1 MNERIRKQ
9 SAKKYVW
16 HICDR
21 IFHFKKY
28 CQSIVKDD
36 VKFVNRRFSFSCF
49 VLFTWSLDIGENK
62 RTLKSPW
69 RENFLFCFATWL
81 KGFGSRTEGEW
92 PLVMIEDFPQLY
104 SAARA
109 ILFTTWNQGKTIGST
124 YYAMLCSARQNVVFN
139 NNNICNNYERASLLA
154 FHLLKFHQFSK
165 WPTRRSLRS
174 SFNRSC
180 RQSHQIAFTA
190 QITRVFASTI
200 PIVISKNQ
208 CIDLKSMNQFSYR
221 RLHI

>member
-1 MNERIRKQ
+1 MRIRKQ

-49 VLFTWSLDIGENK
+49 VLFTLCVCRSLDIGEK
-62 RTLKSPW
+62 RRTLKSPW

-92 PLVMIEDFPQLY
+92 PLVMIEDFPEL
-104 SAARA
+104 RA
-109 ILFTTWNQGKTIGST
+109 QFCLRLWRENQWDGVGRTTQST
-124 YYAMLCSARQNVVFN
+124 ARQNVVFN
-139 NNNICNNYERASLLA
+139 NNNICNNYERESWLWLHRVASLLA

-165 WPTRRSLRS
+165 WPTRRSL
-174 SFNRSC
+174 
-180 RQSHQIAFTA
+180 Q
-190 QITRVFASTI
+190 
-200 PIVISKNQ
+200 
-208 CIDLKSMNQFSYR
+208 
-221 RLHI
+221 